1 MRQGR
6 IVILHVFDDEKFFD
20 SASDFFDSIPGIENL
35 YYMYM
40 PDNSSFKFIKK
51 REKIDVITSY
61 QEYISFFSAFFVDG
75 IYFHSLNY
83 KYYKYFKYIS
93 PEKTVIWWSWG
104 YEIYHPVRLLQPLI
118 KLDLFK
124 PKTRAYIQKRRK
136 SIRNVIRLLYYVL
149 IYFHDNYIRKK
160 VLARI
165 DYFTPVIPLEY
176 TLLSK
181 KYSMF
186 RAKPFLLGL
195 GPGISQKSEF
205 VYHEKAKHILI
216 GNSLSYTNNHLDIF
230 FIISKYKLGNQKIV
244 VPINYGEDYNA
255 DKEWFK
261 ENSCLEKDSTIWL
274 EDFLPRNVYLEL
286 FSNITH
292 AIFGHIRQQA
302 MGNIYI
308 CLLNGIK
315 LFLYENSLIYK
326 QLVAWGFKVFTIDSD
341 MSELALKQVLSPED
355 ALNNYNIMCKR
366 NEGKVAKYED
376 GLYSIFKQ

>member
-1 MRQGR
+1 MRQGK
-6 IVILHVFDDEKFFD
+6 IVILHVFNDEKFFD
-20 SASDFFDSIPGIENL
+20 IASVFFDSIRGIENL
-35 YYMYM
+35 YYMYI
-40 PDNSSFKFIKK
+40 PDNSLFKFIKRSESVK
-51 REKIDVITSY
+51 VITSY
-61 QEYISFFSAFFVDG
+61 QKYIGLFGDPSIDIV
-75 IYFHSLNY
+75 YFHSLDP

-93 PEKTVIWWSWG
+93 PEKKVIWWCWG
-104 YEIYHPVRLLQPLI
+104 YEIYHSVRLLKPLI

-124 PKTRAYIQKRRK
+124 PKTKAYIRNRRK
-136 SIRNVIRLLYYVL
+136 SIKDVARLLYYV
-149 IYFHDNYIRKK
+149 ITYFHDSFIRRK

-176 TLLSK
+176 TLLLK
-181 KYSMF
+181 KYSIF

-205 VYHEKAKHILI
+205 VNHEKAKHILI

-255 DKEWFK
+255 DKKWFK

-326 QLVAWGFKVFTIDSD
+326 QLVEWGFKVFTIDSD
-341 MSELALKQVLSPED
+341 LSELALKQVLSPED